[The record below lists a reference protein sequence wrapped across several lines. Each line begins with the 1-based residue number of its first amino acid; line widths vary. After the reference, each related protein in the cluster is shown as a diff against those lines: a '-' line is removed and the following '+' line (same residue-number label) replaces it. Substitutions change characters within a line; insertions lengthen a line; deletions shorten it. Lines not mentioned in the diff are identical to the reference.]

1 MSQLLVYVLPF
12 IFLFFER
19 NRLNYYRIFIFLF
32 YYIIALLFLN
42 RNIFP
47 PFDIGKWYYNWND
60 KWIRKGASIIFSIIC
75 YFIFK
80 KYFKKYNYIKIKQ
93 EWKNIKII
101 LLVSFITIISNTTY
115 SYYFSP
121 KDTFNFE
128 MLIFYL
134 TIPGID
140 EEIMYRGILLGL
152 LLSCLKKKVYFVE
165 NIGIIIIAIL
175 FGLIHALKI
184 NEISIS
190 YISKISINF
199 NIINFIRTVI
209 IGYILGWITIKS
221 KSILIPILVH
231 NFINFFATLLQMIK

>member
-1 MSQLLVYVLPF
+1 MSHLLVYVLPF

-32 YYIIALLFLN
+32 YYIIVLFLN
-42 RNIFP
+42 RGIFP

-60 KWIRKGASIIFSIIC
+60 KWIRKGTSIIFSIIF

-101 LLVSFITIISNTTY
+101 LLVSCITIISQTIY
-115 SYYFSP
+115 CYYFSN
-121 KDTFNFE
+121 KYTFNFE

-134 TIPGID
+134 IIPGID

-175 FGLIHALKI
+175 FGLVHALEI
-184 NEISIS
+184 NKVSIS
-190 YISKISINF
+190 YILKYSINF
-199 NIINFIRTVI
+199 NIFNFIFTAI
-209 IGYILGWITIKS
+209 TGYILGWITIKS
-221 KSILIPILVH
+221 KSILISILVH
-231 NFINFFATLLQMIK
+231 NFINFFTTLVQMIK